1 MAYKNYMEEAVVSE
15 LNGALEQLTDVCKCE
30 KCREDMAAYALNRL
44 PPKYVVT
51 FLGNV
56 YTKLNQ
62 LKAQTMADII
72 VRLMEAAKV
81 VSGKPRH

>member
-1 MAYKNYMEEAVVSE
+1 MAYKNYMEDAIVSE
-15 LNGALEQLTDVCKCE
+15 LNDVLEQSTDVCRCE

-62 LKAQTMADII
+62 LKAQARTDII
-72 VRLMEAAKV
+72 VQLMEAAKV
-81 VSGKPRH
+81 VGKRPRH